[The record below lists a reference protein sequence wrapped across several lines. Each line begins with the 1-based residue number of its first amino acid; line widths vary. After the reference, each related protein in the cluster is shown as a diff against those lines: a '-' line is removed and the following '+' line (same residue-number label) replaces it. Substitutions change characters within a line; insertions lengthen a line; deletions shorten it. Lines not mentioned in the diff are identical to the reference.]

1 MNREKQILYAAE
13 QLFEQGNVG
22 IIETVFSSDYV
33 AHEGDKTH
41 KGRKFITQFI
51 RQLRSAIP
59 DIKIL
64 RIENLCQTENIITC
78 QRTFSGT
85 HKKNIRGIPAS
96 LNKVQ
101 WNEIVVTR
109 FEGSVIAEEW
119 IVSGL
124 AFQLLLKQL
133 IKNESTTA

>member
-22 IIETVFSSDYV
+22 IIETVFALDYV

-41 KGRKFITQFI
+41 KGQNFIAQFI
-51 RQLRSAIP
+51 RQLRTAIP
-59 DIKIL
+59 DIKIS
-64 RIENLCQTENIITC
+64 RIENLCETENIITW
-78 QRTFSGT
+78 QRTLSGT

-96 LNKVQ
+96 QKKVR

-109 FEGSVIAEEW
+109 FEGKVIAEEW
-119 IVSGL
+119 IVSNL
-124 AFQLLLKQL
+124 PFQLLLNQSL
-133 IKNESTTA
+133 KNHSTTA